1 MKTALKKLVLI
12 LIITIIAIGLYLAY
26 LFLYPNYSTEKKE
39 SVYLYIYP
47 TTTKQDIKNQL
58 QEKLQVHNISGF
70 DMVSKALRFRKI
82 RVGRYEVKNGMNN
95 LSLVR
100 MLRNGTQKPM
110 KLRIKPVRTNAELSN
125 YLSKKMMQDSA
136 SFMQVLNDTVFLKN
150 QNLTP
155 QTVLSLFIP
164 NSYEIFWNASAKSVF
179 NRMKKEYDH
188 FWNAQRKQKA
198 SKIPLTIMEVNT
210 LASIVD
216 WETNNKQEKP
226 IVAGLYIN
234 RLKKGIPLQ
243 SDPTVIFAVGDF
255 TIRRVLNKHLRF
267 KSPYNTYLVKG
278 LPPSPIRTPTVAGID
293 AVLNY
298 DKNDF
303 IFMCASEKFN
313 GCHNFAKTLSEHM
326 KNARKYQKALNE
338 RGIK

>member
-1 MKTALKKLVLI
+1 MKTTLKTVTLI
-12 LIITIIAIGLYLAY
+12 SIIAILSIGLYFAY
-26 LFLYPNYSTEKKE
+26 LFLYPNYSTENKE
-39 SVYLYIYP
+39 NTYLYVYP
-47 TTTKQDIKNQL
+47 TTTQQDIKNQL
-58 QEKLQVHNISGF
+58 QEKMKVGSMTGF
-70 DMVSKALRFRKI
+70 DVVSKALRFRKV
-82 RVGRYEVKNGMNN
+82 RVGRYEVKSGINN
-95 LSLVR
+95 LTLIR

-110 KLRIKPVRTNAELSN
+110 KLRIKPVRTNAELSR

-136 SFMQVLNDTVFLKN
+136 SFMEVLNDTVFLKKHD
-150 QNLTP
+150 LTP

-164 NSYEIFWNASAKSVF
+164 NSYEIFWNASPKSVF

-188 FWNAQRKQKA
+188 FWNAQRKEKA

-234 RLKKGIPLQ
+234 RLRKGIPLQ

-255 TIRRVLNKHLRF
+255 TIRRVLHKHLRF

-313 GCHNFAKTLSEHM
+313 GCHNFATTLSEHM